1 MKKGEKKAKNKTI
14 VDQGDVMNSL
24 SGEKSREED
33 ILLHNELT
41 MGYMKQFIW
50 EMDLST
56 GDAVLFETDYTKKR
70 CAEHGLPTD
79 RTKVF
84 SYIMERL
91 DEESKKIIKSSIEL
105 LRKGREVNDVIRY
118 TPEVKIP
125 DRILR
130 LHMTP
135 IISKDG
141 TIEKAIGTTRDITE
155 ENFRSSEFRREL
167 SFFRSIREKNE
178 VKEE

>member
-14 VDQGDVMNSL
+14 VDHGDVMNSL

-84 SYIMERL
+84 SYIAERL
-91 DEESKKIIKSSIEL
+91 DEESKKIIKSIILIIFPLNKSFTIKIRMIQIYSCIKSIAHKKSL
-105 LRKGREVNDVIRY
+105 IMGC
-118 TPEVKIP
+118 
-125 DRILR
+125 
-130 LHMTP
+130 
-135 IISKDG
+135 
-141 TIEKAIGTTRDITE
+141 
-155 ENFRSSEFRREL
+155 
-167 SFFRSIREKNE
+167 
-178 VKEE
+178 